1 MSFLLR
7 DECTSFGSRVS
18 GKPVRQKLHNIIKMT
33 GSRLINI
40 DFGGVPVI
48 SSSFADEAFG
58 KLFLQLGPIRFM
70 QRVHLVNTIDTVE
83 SLINRAIEQRMK
95 VGLSDADV

>member
-1 MSFLLR
+1 
-7 DECTSFGSRVS
+7 
-18 GKPVRQKLHNIIKMT
+18 MT
-33 GSRLINI
+33 GSRAVNV

-58 KLFLQLGPIRFM
+58 KLFLQLGPIQFM
-70 QRVHLVNTIDTVE
+70 QRIRLVNTIDTVE

-95 VGLSDADV
+95 VGLSDADA